1 MAPLAFDDD
10 LARKLEA
17 SYRTRDV
24 IRRRGLVREALA
36 VREGERILDV
46 GCGLG
51 FYLTEIAEE
60 VGPTGSVAGVDRSKQ
75 MLAYAEQKTAAL
87 PNVTVAVGEATAL
100 PFGEGDFDAA
110 LSVQVLEYVDE
121 LDTALAELRRVL
133 RPGGRVVLWDVD
145 WSALAWHS
153 EDPDR
158 MRAALEA
165 WDEHLAHPALPRGLA
180 PRLRAVGFED
190 VDASAHAFA
199 STSLDPESYCAL
211 VFPLMEQFIGGQ
223 ESFGEELAASWAA
236 EQRELD
242 EQGEFFFCAVQYRFS
257 ARRRP

>member
-1 MAPLAFDDD
+1 MAQLAFDEDT
-10 LARKLEA
+10 ARKLEA
-17 SYRTRDV
+17 AYRTRDV

-36 VREGERILDV
+36 AREGERVLDV

-60 VGPTGSVAGVDRSKQ
+60 VGPTGSVAGVDRSEQ
-75 MLAYAEQKTAAL
+75 MLAYAEQKTAGL
-87 PNVTVAVGEATAL
+87 PNVTLSVGEATAL
-100 PFGEGDFDAA
+100 PFGDEDFDAA

-158 MRAALEA
+158 MRSALEA
-165 WDEHLAHPALPRGLA
+165 WDEHLAHPALPRVLA
-180 PRLRAVGFED
+180 PRLRAAGFEA
-190 VDASAHAFA
+190 VDASGHAFV
-199 STSLDPESYCAL
+199 STSLDPEAYCSL
-211 VFPLMEQFIGGQ
+211 VFPLVEEFIGAQ
-223 ESFGEELAASWAA
+223 ESFGDELAASWAA
-236 EQRELD
+236 EQRDLD
-242 EQGEFFFCAVQYRFS
+242 ERGEFFFSAVQYRFS
-257 ARRRP
+257 ARRGT